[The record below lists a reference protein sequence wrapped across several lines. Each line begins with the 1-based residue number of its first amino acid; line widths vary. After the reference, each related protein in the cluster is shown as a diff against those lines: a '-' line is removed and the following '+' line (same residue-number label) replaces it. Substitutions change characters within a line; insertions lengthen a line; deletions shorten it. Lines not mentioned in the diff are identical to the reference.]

1 MFVVH
6 TDTSSGVTSDLAG
19 LRAAIDAADHP
30 ALFVVDMV
38 ASLAVIPM
46 AMPAL
51 RANVV
56 MSASQKGLMTP
67 PGIGIVAADA
77 AALAVAGR
85 NAAPRFYWDWRLR
98 QSDLSYRKF
107 CGTAPQNLMLGLEAA
122 LELIDQEGLA
132 NVYARHRLLAGAVRA
147 AVSGWASARALGFFA
162 QLPETRSDSVTTIT
176 VPPGT
181 DVDALRQVARERFQV
196 SIAGALGPL
205 SGRGFRIGHMGD
217 QNPAQILGA
226 LAGVQ
231 AALQVQGIAHGAD
244 GVQRAIEFLAR

>member
-1 MFVVH
+1 MAPWPPGYFFAQVPFSPW
-6 TDTSSGVTSDLAG
+6 TQTPRALA
-19 LRAAIDAADHP
+19 AATCFAKARP
-30 ALFVVDMV
+30 T
-38 ASLAVIPM
+38 ASLVLP
-46 AMPAL
+46 
-51 RANVV
+51 
-56 MSASQKGLMTP
+56 
-67 PGIGIVAADA
+67 
-77 AALAVAGR
+77 
-85 NAAPRFYWDWRLR
+85 
-98 QSDLSYRKF
+98 
-107 CGTAPQNLMLGLEAA
+107 
-122 LELIDQEGLA
+122 
-132 NVYARHRLLAGAVRA
+132 VRA

-217 QNPAQILGA
+217 QNPVQILGA

-231 AALQVQGIAHGAD
+231 AALQVRGIAHGAD